1 MLGHLVASLFGAD
14 PKSEIDADLVRMK
27 TMIEDG
33 VPHDAAQEAPS
44 DRMSS

>member
-1 MLGHLVASLFGAD
+1 VAD

-33 VPHDAAQEAPS
+33 VPPHDAAQEAPS
-44 DRMSS
+44 D